1 MFKNFLIKNYN
12 AKTSEI
18 TMQASRRFYLVQ
30 RVTPYQIIGSK
41 VVKIQKEIY
50 KKLFKNLFI
59 KKHDTT
65 KRHHVSRL
73 ISSSS
78 KAKVTLS
85 LSCC

>member
-50 KKLFKNLFI
+50 KKI
-59 KKHDTT
+59 
-65 KRHHVSRL
+65 V
-73 ISSSS
+73 
-78 KAKVTLS
+78 
-85 LSCC
+85 